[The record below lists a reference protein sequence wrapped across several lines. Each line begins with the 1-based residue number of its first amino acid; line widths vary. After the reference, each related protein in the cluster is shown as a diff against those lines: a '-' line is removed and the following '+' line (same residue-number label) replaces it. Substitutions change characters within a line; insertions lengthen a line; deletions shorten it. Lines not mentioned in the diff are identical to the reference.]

1 MKRKR
6 RLALL
11 GMAGLMAACPATAMA
26 ASPEFARTAEEWA
39 RLQDNVLEYDEI
51 EGLIAEYNATVQ
63 ANQLELNEFKRKY
76 GNTKD
81 DISAKYR
88 DMADEIY
95 ASISYPDADDPTY
108 GYVVASVLM
117 AEVQAKNLE
126 QQADENLDDS
136 EIIYLNNKLAEKTLA
151 TVAQSNMI
159 SYAKGRLELE
169 QAEISL
175 RQAETS
181 LASAQ
186 ARQATGTAT
195 QVDVLN
201 AQEALLTA
209 LRNLDSAK
217 SGVENVRQ
225 KLLVM
230 LGWKF
235 NDNPE
240 IREIPSADMER
251 AAAMDPEADKETA
264 LKNNYTLQVNKK
276 KLSNAASANVVESLQ
291 KTIADNERKIG
302 SALVTSYQNVI
313 TAKLAYDQ
321 AKADLELADR
331 NFRSMEVNYQLGN
344 VSRTEW
350 ENQQYAVQSK
360 RLALKVADMNLFQAM
375 ETYDWAVNG
384 LASTS

>member
-1 MKRKR
+1 M
-6 RLALL
+6 
-11 GMAGLMAACPATAMA
+11 
-26 ASPEFARTAEEWA
+26 
-39 RLQDNVLEYDEI
+39 
-51 EGLIAEYNATVQ
+51 
-63 ANQLELNEFKRKY
+63 
-76 GNTKD
+76 
-81 DISAKYR
+81 
-88 DMADEIY
+88 
-95 ASISYPDADDPTY
+95 
-108 GYVVASVLM
+108 LM

-209 LRNLDSAK
+209 LRNLDSVK
-217 SGVENVRQ
+217 SGIENVRQ

>member
-175 RQAETS
+175 RQAD
-181 LASAQ
+181 
-186 ARQATGTAT
+186 T

-217 SGVENVRQ
+217 SGIENVRQ